1 LTRGQQPRGVLMQI
15 FVYSKDS
22 DTQTLEDAFAT
33 YARPSYGEEYT
44 PIEVENTLVPMLQG
58 DAVLPG
64 NVQKSVFVVDT
75 MADYWLYLSVMNSDD
90 PIVSAILEHIRPLSD
105 VDACDDMMSEDLE
118 TSEEMDESS
127 LYDVVMLEVGT
138 SKINVIKAV
147 RGLTSLGLVEAK
159 DIVEKA
165 PDAIVLMN
173 VSLDIAEAA
182 GSLGLGVVNKG
193 SSEIKRELG

>member
-1 LTRGQQPRGVLMQI
+1 MQI